1 MYEIFGHI
9 AIFYALDTFIEI
21 CSGKLCGGIIIFRQC
36 CPCGC
41 NINMKLICVNCFDYL
56 QLLVHMCE

>member
-21 CSGKLCGGIIIFRQC
+21 RRAVLPFAVESSVEASLFSGSAA
-36 CPCGC
+36 P
-41 NINMKLICVNCFDYL
+41 VAAT
-56 QLLVHMCE
+56 